1 MLEVRNSGKKIQ
13 QNESL
18 GVRGG
23 ATGYTERQGEQ
34 EKKRGGGKGINF
46 LWKHPL
52 FP

>member
-1 MLEVRNSGKKIQ
+1 MLEVRNSGKKKY
-13 QNESL
+13 NRMKAW
-18 GVRGG
+18 GWGG
-23 ATGYTERQGEQ
+23 GTGYTERQGEQ